1 MNLFFVLCLVCVQI
15 ALSFNLNM
23 VADGRRPLMGGNW
36 KLNPKTTLEA
46 TNLATEI
53 AKLTKGVTD
62 VDICIFPPHP
72 FLVPVYT
79 KIEATNVQLGT
90 NLIFHSIIFIFLFL
104 FNNILYNNQG
114 VKIVILNLKEPIL
127 EPYQHACYEMLVPNM
142 CYVDTVKEDLYLKMM
157 MVQSIEKLRKC

>member
-90 NLIFHSIIFIFLFL
+90 DLIIHLIDY
-104 FNNILYNNQG
+104 FNFYLINFLYNNIQA
-114 VKIVILNLKEPIL
+114 VKIVILNLKVPIL

-142 CYVDTVKEDLYLKMM
+142 CYVDTVKEDPYLKMM